1 MLRRLLCVHGVRA
14 PASLVRHT
22 ATDAY
27 LNRHIGPTRKETAE
41 MLKTVGKESLA
52 ELMTTVLP
60 SDILRP
66 PLNNFKCLSETEVLS
81 YLTNLGAQ
89 NKVLKSM
96 IGHGYYE
103 CIVPS
108 TIMRNVLENPMWYTP
123 YTPFQAEIA
132 QGRLESLLNFQTMVA
147 DLTKMDISNA
157 SLLDQATAAGECM
170 YLALNHHRYKRRKFF
185 VSKDVFLSSIEMIRT
200 RAHPLGAQVIVGDV
214 QSLDL
219 DDAELSGIFVQT
231 PDAMGELHDFTTIFA
246 RAKANGVVCC
256 AGVDL
261 MASCLVKPAGEMG
274 ADVVVGCAQRFG
286 TPLGYGGPHAAFM
299 AITAE
304 FKRLSPGRI
313 VGISKDQA
321 GDPAIRMALQTREQH
336 IKRERATS
344 NICTA
349 QALLA
354 NMNAFYAIYHGP
366 EGLKQLARE
375 IHLKAKLFAVG
386 MESLGFSPMN
396 TTYFDTL
403 SFSMEAS
410 PVSAADYAQRC
421 VERGINIFVDRSTNQ
436 MSVSMDEATTENH
449 VGALLQAAGMPTPK
463 IEALMSVADTICV
476 IPEALQRK
484 SKFMQSTVFNT
495 HKSETELMRYIQ
507 HLQRKDYG
515 LTHGMIPLGSCTM
528 KLNSA
533 TAMRALSWPEYSAL
547 HPYVPEDQ
555 ARGYHALLVD
565 LKQKLC
571 DITGMAACSIQPNSG
586 AQGEY
591 AGLRIIRAY
600 HESRGE
606 GHRDV
611 CFIPISAHGTNPAS
625 AVLAGL
631 KVVTVNCLDDGSV
644 DMVDLGAKCVK
655 HAKELACLMITYPS
669 TYGLYDKDIR
679 KITSMVHEHGGQC
692 YIDGANM
699 NALVGYTGP
708 GFIGG
713 DVCHINMHKTFS
725 IPHGGGGPGLGPI
738 TVRQHLAPFLP
749 NSTYGPVVG
758 GSHAF
763 GQVSQAGN
771 GSASIATISYAL
783 IMMLGSHGL
792 KTCTEYAVLN
802 ANYLKKRLEEHYTI
816 CFLGRGEFCAHEFIL
831 DIRPFKKTAHINAE
845 DVAKRL
851 MDYGF
856 HAPTLAFPVAGTLM
870 IEPTESESKRELDRL
885 ADALISIRR
894 EIAAVERGDQ
904 PKDNNVLTNAPHT
917 AKCVTGDVWN
927 RPYSRQL
934 AAYPTRHQYR
944 EKFWPSVGRVDNTYG
959 DRNLMCSCAPLEFYN

>member
-1 MLRRLLCVHGVRA
+1 MLRRLLCVRGLRA
-14 PASLVRHT
+14 PACVVRHT
-22 ATDAY
+22 STDAY

-41 MLKTVGKESLA
+41 MLKTLGKESVA
-52 ELMTTVLP
+52 ELMTTALP
-60 SDILRP
+60 SDILRT
-66 PLNNFKCLSETEVLS
+66 PLNKFKALSETETLS
-81 YLTNLGAQ
+81 WLKSLGAQ
-89 NKVLKSM
+89 NKLVKSM
-96 IGHGYYE
+96 IGQGYYE

-108 TIMRNVLENPMWYTP
+108 AIMRNVLENPLWYTP
-123 YTPFQAEIA
+123 YTPYQSEIS
-132 QGRLESLLNFQTMVA
+132 QVRLESLLNFQTMVT
-147 DLTKMDISNA
+147 DLTKMDLSNA
-157 SLLDQATAAGECM
+157 SLLDEATAAAECM
-170 YLALNHHRYKRRKFF
+170 HLSLNYHRHKRKRFF
-185 VSKDVFLSSIEMIRT
+185 VSKDAFESSIQMIRT
-200 RAHPLGAQVIVGDV
+200 RAQPVGAEVIVGDV
-214 QSLDL
+214 QSVDL
-219 DDAELSGIFVQT
+219 DDAELGGIFVQT
-231 PDAMGELHDFTTIFA
+231 PDAKGELHDFTTLFA
-246 RAKANGVVCC
+246 RAKKKGVVCC

-261 MASCLVKPAGEMG
+261 LASCLVKPVGEMG
-274 ADVVVGCAQRFG
+274 ADVAIGSAQRFG
-286 TPLGYGGPHAAFM
+286 TPIGYGGPHAAFM
-299 AITAE
+299 AITDN
-304 FKRLSPGRI
+304 FKRLTPGRI
-313 VGISKDQA
+313 VGISKDMA
-321 GDPAIRMALQTREQH
+321 GDAAIRMAFQTREQH

-366 EGLKQLARE
+366 DGLKELARD
-375 IHLKAKLFAVG
+375 IHQKAKVLAVG

-403 SFSMEAS
+403 SFSMGAG
-410 PVSAADYAQRC
+410 PITAADYAERC
-421 VERGINIFVDRSTNQ
+421 LERGINIFCDTRMNQ
-436 MSVSMDEATTENH
+436 VSVSLDEATTENH
-449 VGALLQAAGMPTPK
+449 IAALLQAAGMPTPK
-463 IEALMSVADTICV
+463 IEALTRVADAISV
-476 IPEALQRK
+476 VPEALQRK
-484 SKFMQSTVFNT
+484 SKFMQSAVFNS
-495 HKSETELMRYIQ
+495 HQSETELMRYIQ
-507 HLQRKDYG
+507 RLQRKDYG

-533 TAMRALSWPEYSAL
+533 AAMQALSWPEFNAL
-547 HPYVPEDQ
+547 HPYCPEEQ
-555 ARGYHALLVD
+555 ARGYHTLLLD

-571 DITGMAACSIQPNSG
+571 DITGMAACSLQPNSG

-606 GHRDV
+606 SHRDV

-625 AVLAGL
+625 AVMAGL
-631 KVVTVNCLDDGSV
+631 NVVTVKCLDDGRV
-644 DMVDLGAKCVK
+644 DMEDLEAKCVK
-655 HAKELACLMITYPS
+655 HAKDLACLMITYPS

-692 YIDGANM
+692 YIDGANL
-699 NALVGYTGP
+699 NALVGYTSP

-749 NSTYGPVVG
+749 NSTYGPPVG
-758 GSHAF
+758 GAQAF
-763 GQVSQAGN
+763 GQVSQAGY
-771 GSASIATISYAL
+771 GSASISTISYAL
-783 IMMLGSHGL
+783 IMMLGSEGL

-802 ANYLKKRLEEHYTI
+802 ANYLKKRLEEHYPI
-816 CFLGRGEFCAHEFIL
+816 CFLGRGEVCAHEFIL

-870 IEPTESESKRELDRL
+870 IEPTESESKRELDRF

-904 PKDNNVLTNAPHT
+904 LKDNNVLTNSPHT
-917 AKCVTGDVWN
+917 AKCVTADEWN

-934 AAYPTRHQYR
+934 AAYPTRHQYH
-944 EKFWPSVGRVDNTYG
+944 EKFWPTVARVDNTYG
-959 DRNLMCSCAPLEFYN
+959 DRNLMCSCVPLEFYN